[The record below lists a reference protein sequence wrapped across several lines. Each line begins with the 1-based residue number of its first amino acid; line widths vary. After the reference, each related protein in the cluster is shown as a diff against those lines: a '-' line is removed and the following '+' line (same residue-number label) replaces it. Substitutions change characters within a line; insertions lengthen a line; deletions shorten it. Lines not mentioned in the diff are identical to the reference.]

1 MRGREGIRGAAL
13 VCACALAVGACGGGE
28 RQDVN
33 EPKGNFR
40 VEITDASFPTEQS
53 IAEASKLKIAV
64 RNADTKTV
72 PNIAV
77 TVQTKPKE
85 SGGAAQAFAQD
96 SGDSSLADPSRPV
109 WILDEGPKG
118 GDTAYTNT
126 WALGALKA
134 GESRTFEWK
143 VTAVKA
149 GTYDVNYAVFPGLNG
164 KAKPEGAQLTGTFHV
179 VIDDEPPAARVD
191 DEGNVV
197 REKGKSDY

>member
-1 MRGREGIRGAAL
+1 MVAAL
-13 VCACALAVGACGGGE
+13 SACALMLGACGGRGE
-28 RQDVN
+28 RQDAN
-33 EPKGNFR
+33 EPEGTFK
-40 VEITDASFPTEQS
+40 VDVTEASFPASQS

-72 PNIAV
+72 PNVAV
-77 TVQTKPKE
+77 TIQTKPKD
-85 SGGAAQAFAQD
+85 SNGAAQAFAQD
-96 SGDSSLADPSRPV
+96 TGDSSLADPSRPV

-134 GESRTFEWK
+134 GEARTFEWK

-149 GTYDVNYAVFPGLNG
+149 GEYDVDYAVFPGLNG
-164 KAKPEGAQLTGTFHV
+164 KAKPAGGGGKGSFHV

-191 DEGNVV
+191 DDGNVV
-197 REKGKSDY
+197 REKSSD